1 MTLPD
6 PDDAPAGDGSL
17 PDPAETPRRE
27 FLKAAVALG
36 GATGLSACLEAP
48 RADAGADRDDA
59 GAGVPE
65 GAGGGASD
73 LADVPTGDPEALP
86 DRQHAWND
94 ALPTDDDGNVRP
106 PRHHVLRYA
115 DVAVDPT
122 DGDER
127 AAARETMETAFA
139 ALERAFAWSNEG
151 LLFTV
156 GYAPAYF
163 DRFDEPLPESVDLP
177 APTPLTDMEDPAF
190 DEAALL
196 VHLASDA
203 PAALLSADEALFGD
217 AASVR
222 AGDRA
227 EPVPD
232 LSAVL
237 DPADRRTGFVGAG
250 LPREHRGVPGLPADA
265 PIPEEAPL
273 MMGFRNGF
281 RASQATEDRVTIP
294 EGPFSGATTQHV
306 AALRLQLNAWW
317 RQESHAQRVAK
328 LFSPVHAA
336 EERVGDWGE
345 KLGADPAVADL
356 PDDAVAYARESGVVG
371 HAQKAARGRED
382 GEPLLLRRDFDTTD
396 GDHAGVHFL
405 TNQRGI
411 GEFVRVR
418 EAMTGADV
426 ADETA
431 VGSRVNNGILQYV
444 FVRRRGNYLLP
455 PRRHRALP
463 TPTPE

>member
-6 PDDAPAGDGSL
+6 PEDRL
-17 PDPAETPRRE
+17 PDPSETPRRE

-36 GATGLSACLEAP
+36 GSAGLSACVEAP
-48 RADAGADRDDA
+48 AAD
-59 GAGVPE
+59 P
-65 GAGGGASD
+65 GGAAD
-73 LADVPTGDPEALP
+73 LADVPTGDPDAVP
-86 DRQHAWND
+86 DRQHAWNE
-94 ALPTDDDGNVRP
+94 ALPTDADGNVRP

-115 DVAVDPT
+115 DLGFDPT

-127 AAARETMETAFA
+127 AAARETLREALS

-163 DRFDEPLPESVDLP
+163 DRFDASLPASVDLP
-177 APTPLTDMEDPAF
+177 APTALTEMEDPAF
-190 DEAALL
+190 DEADLL
-196 VHLASDA
+196 IHLASDA

-217 AASVR
+217 AGAVR
-222 AGDRA
+222 SGDR
-227 EPVPD
+227 EEQVPN
-232 LSAVL
+232 LSGVL
-237 DPADRRTGFVGAG
+237 DPVDRRTGFVGAG
-250 LPREHRGVPGLPADA
+250 LPREHRGVPGLPEDA

-281 RASQATEDRVTIP
+281 RASQATEDRVTVR

-356 PDDAVAYARESGVVG
+356 PEDAVAYARDSGVVG
-371 HAQKAARGRED
+371 HAQKAARARED
-382 GEPLLLRRDFDTTD
+382 GAPLLLRRDFDTTD

-405 TNQRGI
+405 TNQRRI

-418 EAMTGADV
+418 AAMTGADI

-455 PRRHRALP
+455 PRRHRVLP